1 MTGKTLKTWVV
12 LSFAVFLT
20 TSVYAEIADRIVAIV
35 NDEVI
40 TMFDLNS
47 ALESYRKKIE
57 ESYTSRDKDSVVA
70 EAKVAM
76 LNKLIDGHLIEQ
88 EAKKAGIV
96 VKDEEV
102 METIKDILG
111 KRNIK
116 IGDFTEILVR
126 EGSSFDAY
134 RKEIR
139 DQMTRMRLIRRELR
153 PKVRVSEDEIGEYYR
168 KHREDYEGRE
178 AVRVKQIFIPIP
190 KDCDQEMRARLRA
203 NAEMIR
209 KQINTAESFDLV
221 AATYA
226 TGPAAAIGGDT
237 GFVERGMMIPAVE
250 EVAFSLG
257 KDGIS
262 DIIESPMGFHIIR
275 VVDKRGGGIK
285 PLESVREEIK
295 EKIEDE
301 KMDKKYEEWIGEL
314 RAKSHIEIKL

>member
-1 MTGKTLKTWVV
+1 MTGKTLKVWLV
-12 LSFAVFLT
+12 LFFTVFLT
-20 TSVYAEIADRIVAIV
+20 ASVDAKVVDRIVAVV

-47 ALESYRKKIE
+47 ALESYLKKIE
-57 ESYTSRDKDSVVA
+57 ESYRGRDKDSVIA

-88 EAKKAGIV
+88 EAKKVEIV

-237 GFVERGMMIPAVE
+237 GFVERGMMILAVE

-262 DIIESPMGFHIIR
+262 DVIESPMGFHIIR
-275 VVDKRGGGIK
+275 VVDKRGGGLK

-295 EKIEDE
+295 EKIENE